1 MKQMLIGRL
10 LAKASETDQG
20 GRYYTRTLE
29 EIDRMSLVRDRG
41 RSMQAEEDVDEDEEE
56 IEEEE
61 EKEDKKLDIKDEKPK
76 SELDEKPD
84 TDFGREAPK
93 TDRQNALEAEWGL
106 YRSPNPSQK
115 IDDEDEEET
124 DDERRKDTFRST
136 EVEEDFMVS
145 PISRFCLF
153 ETDSIA

>member
-1 MKQMLIGRL
+1 MKQVLIGRL

-20 GRYYTRTLE
+20 GRYYNRTLD

-41 RSMQAEEDVDEDEEE
+41 RSRQAEEDVDEDEEE

-61 EKEDKKLDIKDEKPK
+61 EKEDKKLDIKDDKPK
-76 SELDEKPD
+76 PELNEKPD
-84 TDFGREAPK
+84 TDLVRETPK
-93 TDRQNALEAEWGL
+93 TDRQHALEAEWGL

-115 IDDEDEEET
+115 VDDEDEEET

-136 EVEEDFMVS
+136 EVEEDFMVG
-145 PISRFCLF
+145 PFPFFGLRLIQ
-153 ETDSIA
+153 